1 MPDRDGVLANVV
13 LSLPDLHAY
22 EVSSSYFGAL
32 IGRYA
37 NRIGGARFV
46 LDGREYHLAANDGRA
61 SLHGGHRGFGQRIWQ
76 VVARE
81 SEAELSYVSH
91 DGEEGYPGNLAV
103 TVAYRLAEP
112 GALRIDYRATAD
124 EPTVLN
130 LTNHSYFNL
139 AGEGAGSIADH
150 VLTIEA
156 DHYTP
161 VDAGLIP
168 TGEIAPVAGT
178 PLDFRRPT
186 PIGARLRTGFAQI
199 LRARGYDHNFVLK
212 GARGDV
218 PLRAA
223 LVAEPCGGRTLEVL
237 TTEPGLQF
245 YSGNFLNGTEAGR
258 SRRSY
263 RQGDGLALETQHFPD
278 SPNQPQF
285 PTTTLRPGETFRSST
300 IFRFG
305 AEG

>member
-1 MPDRDGVLANVV
+1 VPDRDGVLANVV

-124 EPTVLN
+124 EATVVN

-139 AGEGAGSIADH
+139 AGEGAGSIAGH

-161 VDAGLIP
+161 VDTGLIP

-199 LRARGYDHNFVLK
+199 LRARGYDHNFVLN

-223 LVAEPCGGRTLEVL
+223 LVAEPYGGRTLEVL

-245 YSGNFLNGTEAGR
+245 YSGNFLNGTELGR

-278 SPNQPQF
+278 SPNQQHF